1 MVLCYINQIKLGIPQ
16 SSMVCHLYG
25 KSQIVPHIT
34 KILQN
39 FRLNLVLLFFLHLQ
53 LVNPFYRRITA
64 YLNVAS
70 LFFSFPKTSVYCCSV
85 LVSFSYLYVLLI
97 LLGFDHDR
105 EDRRDNPK
113 KGNTIYV
120 HGHGVTEELL
130 RKAFST
136 FGTIV
141 NITMELDRK

>member
-1 MVLCYINQIKLGIPQ
+1 MQKILNHFSNYCYIA
-16 SSMVCHLYG
+16 VFC
-25 KSQIVPHIT
+25 
-34 KILQN
+34 
-39 FRLNLVLLFFLHLQ
+39 
-53 LVNPFYRRITA
+53 
-64 YLNVAS
+64 
-70 LFFSFPKTSVYCCSV
+70 TSPS
-85 LVSFSYLYVLLI
+85 
-97 LLGFDHDR
+97 LGFDRDR

-130 RKAFST
+130 RKAFAT

>member
-1 MVLCYINQIKLGIPQ
+1 MINIFYTIKFVSFTVATSLKFLVFLLKILVIFSPFTQKVRLTPIAIKYYRKNLQKIFNYFSNYCYI
-16 SSMVCHLYG
+16 
-25 KSQIVPHIT
+25 
-34 KILQN
+34 
-39 FRLNLVLLFFLHLQ
+39 
-53 LVNPFYRRITA
+53 
-64 YLNVAS
+64 VA
-70 LFFSFPKTSVYCCSV
+70 FCTSP
-85 LVSFSYLYVLLI
+85 
-97 LLGFDHDR
+97 LGFDRDR

-130 RKAFST
+130 RKAFAT